1 MQVQKFENEKVI
13 AYVHYSNMP
22 TKKDL
27 QEACVIF
34 MKKAIQEIEE
44 RKNDSNKGISETERE
59 RTIL

>member
-13 AYVHYSNMP
+13 AYVHYNNLP

-27 QEACVIF
+27 QEACMIF
-34 MKKAIQEIEE
+34 MRKAMQEMEE
-44 RKNDSNKGISETERE
+44 RKNDSNKGTSEAERE